1 MMFKNSIKL
10 LCSNFDKVWKLLVY
24 HVLTIGLC
32 FGLLCVFRGTYSSA
46 LNYAWTETN
55 LGNYFQVGTLYGD
68 SFFSALTAIVNFVI
82 IFFGKIFANAWH
94 GLYFCFIVF
103 YALPFLVNIGKY
115 VISEMMYG
123 YMSAGQKQSFTG
135 CLLKTLPSSMAY
147 ASLKTLLALPFN
159 ILVLAGI
166 WGITRIEGSFMVY
179 LMPFLLVIVAGLLMG
194 VRELF
199 VGGWA
204 PAKITYAHNIAR
216 SYGIGL
222 RASLRRSDTIYSSAF
237 VIYLLIFVL
246 TLVFGA
252 YSLIVILPIVFPLL
266 NIFDMVA
273 FFSSQGMRFYVDN
286 ETIVSP
292 KKLEE
297 VDKIEDAK
305 YIL

>member
-24 HVLTIGLC
+24 HILTIGLC
-32 FGLLCVFRGTYSSA
+32 FGLLCVFGGEYLDSVK
-46 LNYAWTETN
+46 YAWSGAE
-55 LGNYFQVGTLYGD
+55 LGKYLQTGTLFGA
-68 SFFSALTAIVNFVI
+68 SFFGALTSIANFVV
-82 IFFGKIFANAWH
+82 IFFGRIFTNVGI

-103 YALPFLVNIGKY
+103 YVLPFLVNIGKY
-115 VISEMMYG
+115 VLSEMMYG

-135 CLLKTLPSSMAY
+135 CLLKTLPSSMSYSA
-147 ASLKTLLALPFN
+147 LKTLLSLPFN
-159 ILVLAGI
+159 VLIVAGT
-166 WGITRIEGSFMVY
+166 WGLTRIKGTFMLY
-179 LMPFLLVIVAGLLMG
+179 LMPFMVVIVASVLMA
-194 VRELF
+194 VKELF

-204 PAKITYAHNIAR
+204 TAKITYAHNITR

-237 VIYLLIFVL
+237 VIYLLTLVL

-252 YSLIVILPIVFPLL
+252 YSLIVLLPIIFPLL
-266 NIFDMVA
+266 DIFEMVA
-273 FFSSQGMRFYVDN
+273 FFSSQGMRFYVDS

-305 YIL
+305 YLL

>member
-1 MMFKNSIKL
+1 MMFKNSVKL
-10 LCSNFDKVWKLLVY
+10 LCSNFDKVWKLLVF
-24 HVLTIGLC
+24 HILTIGLC
-32 FGLLCVFRGTYSSA
+32 FGLLCVFKNQYASA
-46 LNYAWTETN
+46 LNLAWSEAN
-55 LGNYFQVGTLYGD
+55 LGSYLQTGTLYGD
-68 SFFSALTAIVNFVI
+68 SFFGALTSIANFVV
-82 IFFGKIFANAWH
+82 IFFGKIFANVWQ
-94 GLYFCFIVF
+94 GLYFCLIVF
-103 YALPFLVNIGKY
+103 YVLPFFINIGKY

-147 ASLKTLLALPFN
+147 ASLKTLLSIPFDAL
-159 ILVLAGI
+159 VVAGI
-166 WGITRIEGSFMVY
+166 WGVTRIEGSFMVY
-179 LMPFLLVIVAGLLMG
+179 LMPFLLVIVASIFMG
-194 VRELF
+194 IRELF

-237 VIYLLIFVL
+237 VIYLLTFVL

-252 YSLIVILPIVFPLL
+252 YSLIILLPVVFPLL
-266 NIFDMVA
+266 DIFEMVA

>member
-24 HVLTIGLC
+24 HVLMIGIC
-32 FGLLCVFRGTYSSA
+32 FGLLCVFGKAYSSS
-46 LNYAWTETN
+46 LNYAWGEAK
-55 LGNYFQVGTLYGD
+55 LGSYLQAGTLYGD
-68 SFFSALTAIVNFVI
+68 SFFCALTSIVNFVI
-82 IFFGKIFANAWH
+82 IFFGKIFTNVWQ
-94 GLYFCFIVF
+94 GLYFCLIVF
-103 YALPFLVNIGKY
+103 YVLPFFVNIGKY

-135 CLLKTLPSSMAY
+135 CLLKTLPKSMAY
-147 ASLKTLLALPFN
+147 SSLKTLLALPFN
-159 ILVLAGI
+159 ALVVLGT
-166 WGITRIEGSFMVY
+166 WGLTRIEGSFMVY
-179 LMPFLLVIVAGLLMG
+179 LMPFLVVIEASLLMG
-194 VRELF
+194 IRQIF

-204 PAKITYAHNIAR
+204 PAKITYDHNIVS

-222 RASLRRSDTIYSSAF
+222 RAIFRKCDRIFSSIF
-237 VIYLLIFVL
+237 VTYLLIFVL
-246 TLVFGA
+246 TLVLGA
-252 YSLIVILPIVFPLL
+252 YSLIVLLPLVFPFID
-266 NIFDMVA
+266 IFEMVA

-292 KKLEE
+292 KRLEE

>member
-10 LCSNFDKVWKLLVY
+10 LCSNFNKVWKLLVY
-24 HVLTIGLC
+24 HILTIGIC
-32 FGLLCVFRGTYSSA
+32 FGLLCVFGKAYSSS
-46 LNYAWTETN
+46 LTYAWGEAN
-55 LGNYFQVGTLYGD
+55 LDSYVQAGTLYGN
-68 SFFSALTAIVNFVI
+68 SFFSALTSILNFVT
-82 IFFGKIFANAWH
+82 IFFATIFTNVGQ
-94 GLYFCFIVF
+94 GLYFCFVVF
-103 YALPFLVNIGKY
+103 YILPFLFNIGKY
-115 VISEMMYG
+115 VLLEMMYG

-135 CLLKTLPSSMAY
+135 CLLKTLPKSMAY

-159 ILVLAGI
+159 ALVVLGT
-166 WGITRIEGSFMVY
+166 WGLTRIESTFMVY
-179 LMPFLLVIVAGLLMG
+179 LMPFLVVIIASLLMG
-194 VRELF
+194 VRQIF

-204 PAKITYAHNIAR
+204 PAKITYAHNIAS

-222 RASLRRSDTIYSSAF
+222 RASFRRCATIFSSIF
-237 VIYLLIFVL
+237 VIYLLTFVL

-252 YSLIVILPIVFPLL
+252 YSLIVLLPLILPLVD
-266 NIFDMVA
+266 IFEMVA
-273 FFSSQGMRFYVDN
+273 FFSSQGMRFYVDS